1 MSGTQRFGVKGFADA
16 SPWLLAL
23 LQALALWGLHESL
36 NAGSWPA
43 TEPVWL
49 GALYPFVLWVPL
61 TVLLLWSHWRERVLW
76 LTAGALGLFLLWS
89 GSHILD
95 GIAGPVTS
103 DKLEEDAI
111 AGFVLPWMVA
121 WLIAVPL
128 LRARLEAGRWRAP
141 YPVLFRGA
149 ARSYLTLA
157 ETALFTG
164 IFWGL
169 LALWAGLFETLGID
183 FFKTLFAD
191 ARFVYPATTLA
202 VTVAL
207 RIIGNSDRLVDGV
220 LDQLL
225 GLLKWLAPLA
235 GLIVVLFTVALLPK
249 LPALLASGEKI
260 LDSGILLALVA
271 LTLLLL
277 NAAYRDGEHEPEY
290 GRLIRQALRVVSPL
304 LVIVASTAL
313 VSMIIRTADLGLTPA
328 RFWGLVTATFALLFA
343 IGYAIAAVR
352 HGPWFGELRRVNFV
366 LAILLLA
373 TLIISLTP
381 IGNPVRWSVANQ
393 LSRAVAAATESD
405 REGALRF
412 LRFDAG
418 AQGRQV
424 LDALVQGR
432 IAAVDPVL
440 RDEAARIAAL
450 SSKHMPPRADPA
462 ATPARYAAWRD
473 TLRVLP
479 ADRTVPADLE
489 SLLRTEFWVAAAT
502 LDPGGNAPAPRLVF
516 IDLDADGR
524 EDALLISGTRRG
536 EPLIVRDYRVF
547 IRTDEVWRQASAGT
561 LAR

>member
-1 MSGTQRFGVKGFADA
+1 
-16 SPWLLAL
+16 
-23 LQALALWGLHESL
+23 
-36 NAGSWPA
+36 
-43 TEPVWL
+43 
-49 GALYPFVLWVPL
+49 
-61 TVLLLWSHWRERVLW
+61 
-76 LTAGALGLFLLWS
+76 
-89 GSHILD
+89 
-95 GIAGPVTS
+95 
-103 DKLEEDAI
+103 
-111 AGFVLPWMVA
+111 
-121 WLIAVPL
+121 
-128 LRARLEAGRWRAP
+128 
-141 YPVLFRGA
+141 
-149 ARSYLTLA
+149 
-157 ETALFTG
+157 
-164 IFWGL
+164 
-169 LALWAGLFETLGID
+169 
-183 FFKTLFAD
+183 
-191 ARFVYPATTLA
+191 
-202 VTVAL
+202 
-207 RIIGNSDRLVDGV
+207 
-220 LDQLL
+220 
-225 GLLKWLAPLA
+225 
-235 GLIVVLFTVALLPK
+235 
-249 LPALLASGEKI
+249 
-260 LDSGILLALVA
+260 
-271 LTLLLL
+271 
-277 NAAYRDGEHEPEY
+277 
-290 GRLIRQALRVVSPL
+290 L

-450 SSKHMPPRADPA
+450 SSKRMPPRADPA

-473 TLRVLP
+473 TLRLLP

-516 IDLDADGR
+516 IDLDADDR

>member
-121 WLIAVPL
+121 WLIAVTL

-277 NAAYRDGEHEPEY
+277 NAAYRDGEQEPEY
-290 GRLIRQALRVVSPL
+290 GRLIRQALRVVPPL

-328 RFWGLVTATFALLFA
+328 RFWGLVTATFALLFT

-450 SSKHMPPRADPA
+450 SSKRMPPRADPA

-516 IDLDADGR
+516 IDLDADDR

>member
-1 MSGTQRFGVKGFADA
+1 MSSTQRFGVKGFADA

-36 NAGSWPA
+36 KAGSWPA

-89 GSHILD
+89 GSYTLD
-95 GIAGPVTS
+95 GTAGPVTR

-128 LRARLEAGRWRAP
+128 LRARLEAGRWRAS

-191 ARFVYPATTLA
+191 ARFAYPATTLA

-271 LTLLLL
+271 LTLVLL
-277 NAAYRDGEHEPEY
+277 NAAYRDGEQEPDY
-290 GRLIRQALRVVSPL
+290 GRLIRQALRVVPPL

-366 LAILLLA
+366 LAVLLLA

-418 AQGRQV
+418 ARGREV
-424 LDALVQGR
+424 LDALAQGR

-440 RDEAARIAAL
+440 RGEAARIAAL
-450 SSKHMPPRADPA
+450 SSKRMPPRADPA

-489 SLLRTEFWVAAAT
+489 SLLRTEFGVAAAT

-524 EDALLISGTRRG
+524 EDALLVSGTRRG

-547 IRTDEVWRQASAGT
+547 IRTDEAWRQASAGT

>member
-1 MSGTQRFGVKGFADA
+1 MSGTQRFGVKGFGDA

-23 LQALALWGLHESL
+23 LQALALWVLHESL

-277 NAAYRDGEHEPEY
+277 NAAYRDGEQEPEY
-290 GRLIRQALRVVSPL
+290 GRLIRQALRVVPPL

-450 SSKHMPPRADPA
+450 SSKRMPPRADPA

-516 IDLDADGR
+516 IDLDADDR